1 MMEMAFTGE
10 RYVPTVQG
18 AIRYEHL
25 HRYALALEFVSGKAV
40 LDIASGEGYGS
51 AILSKVA
58 SSVVG
63 VDIDSSCISF
73 SRKKYEFIPKLEFLV
88 GACDA
93 FPLANESVD
102 VVTSFET
109 IEHHD
114 KHDEMMQEIKR
125 VLKPGG
131 TLIISSPNR
140 LTYSEQPKS
149 LSSNPNNPF
158 HVKEPYD
165 YQFISLL
172 NRHFK
177 SVKIY
182 GQRLGIGS
190 FVFPLKDGTKSSL
203 KSHTTEDG
211 QVAQKVS
218 SLAEPLYFIAICS
231 DDSTNT
237 QNSLDSVY
245 IDRDDDVLMEIRE
258 QLIQSSGQLPHYQIK
273 LQETERE
280 LQASQVQLQQTHALL
295 AHYQVQLQQTE
306 TQLQAS
312 QVQLQQTETQLQAS
326 QVQLQQTE
334 TQLQASQVQ
343 LQQTETLVTQ
353 FGEQLHQT
361 EEVLQESLVQLYKNQ
376 QELQQ
381 SNSQLSEIQKELKLL
396 QSLFNQV
403 QTDFAESQSQLHQN
417 REELKCLELELQ
429 SQVHKSEGLLKR
441 YQSQLHQ
448 IQEELADSQSQLYQ
462 NREELK
468 CLELELQSQVHKS
481 EGLLKRYQSQL
492 HQTQEELADF
502 QSQLHQTQEELADS
516 QSQLHQTQEE
526 LADSQSQLHQT
537 QEELADSQSQLHQT
551 QEELADS
558 QSQLHHTQEE
568 LADSQSQLHHTQ
580 EELADSQSQL
590 HHTQNRLA
598 RLLFKETLVG
608 QTEGENKIQYI
619 LLVWDAWYAYQQ
631 GDVTLMTE
639 YLHKSLQYKSFLRTE
654 TVIDWLEHFSN
665 FSQKAGHS
673 VNMDYLISSPAWQQL
688 MKRVAAVKVALVTN

>member
-295 AHYQVQLQQTE
+295 AL
-306 TQLQAS
+306 
-312 QVQLQQTETQLQAS
+312 
-326 QVQLQQTE
+326 
-334 TQLQASQVQ
+334 
-343 LQQTETLVTQ
+343 
-353 FGEQLHQT
+353 
-361 EEVLQESLVQLYKNQ
+361 
-376 QELQQ
+376 
-381 SNSQLSEIQKELKLL
+381 
-396 QSLFNQV
+396 
-403 QTDFAESQSQLHQN
+403 
-417 REELKCLELELQ
+417 
-429 SQVHKSEGLLKR
+429 
-441 YQSQLHQ
+441 
-448 IQEELADSQSQLYQ
+448 
-462 NREELK
+462 
-468 CLELELQSQVHKS
+468 
-481 EGLLKRYQSQL
+481 
-492 HQTQEELADF
+492 
-502 QSQLHQTQEELADS
+502 
-516 QSQLHQTQEE
+516 
-526 LADSQSQLHQT
+526 
-537 QEELADSQSQLHQT
+537 
-551 QEELADS
+551 
-558 QSQLHHTQEE
+558 
-568 LADSQSQLHHTQ
+568 
-580 EELADSQSQL
+580 
-590 HHTQNRLA
+590 
-598 RLLFKETLVG
+598 
-608 QTEGENKIQYI
+608 
-619 LLVWDAWYAYQQ
+619 
-631 GDVTLMTE
+631 
-639 YLHKSLQYKSFLRTE
+639 
-654 TVIDWLEHFSN
+654 
-665 FSQKAGHS
+665 
-673 VNMDYLISSPAWQQL
+673 SSPITAD
-688 MKRVAAVKVALVTN
+688 